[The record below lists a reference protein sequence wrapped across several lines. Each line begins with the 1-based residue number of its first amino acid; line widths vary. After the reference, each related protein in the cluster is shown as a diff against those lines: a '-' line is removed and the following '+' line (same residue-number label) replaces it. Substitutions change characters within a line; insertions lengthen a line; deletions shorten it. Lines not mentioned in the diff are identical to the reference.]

1 MTKYSELGERGMN
14 SNVVRK
20 CAIVAAVTAAAFY
33 LGFRLLFTIN
43 SESYYAVVASVV
55 LLAAESWGTLL
66 MFLYFLQVWDTHDP
80 EVVSPVAG
88 KKVDVFLP
96 TYNEDVQ
103 LLRGS
108 INALNQLDYPHTTY
122 VLDDGRRDSVA
133 ELCRELGVEYIARE
147 NNLHAKAGNLNHAL
161 DRTDG
166 EYVIIF
172 DADHIAKPHFIS
184 RLVGYFEDPKLA
196 FIQTP
201 HAFYNFD
208 NFQSHVDY
216 KRGVYW
222 EEGQLFYNVI
232 QPGKNCWNAN
242 VFCGSAAMFRRS
254 ALEEVGLIAT
264 ETITEDMHT
273 GLRIHAKGWKSLFI
287 NERMISAQ
295 AAPDITTFVSQRLR
309 WGEGNLSI
317 FAYDN
322 PLTLPGLTLVQR
334 LNYLGS
340 MLGWTTGP
348 AKVALYAAPVMMLF
362 SGVSPVGD
370 FSLTLGL
377 VTLVYLLSTWTA
389 VKLVSNGY
397 GRLWQ
402 IEVQAMTNF
411 WVQCQCLYR
420 AIIRR
425 GRGKFVVTS
434 KRGRQGNGVF
444 WLIFPHIMLIAVGIA
459 AIAWASAKIF
469 LGVSEDY
476 LGLAV
481 GGLLIGIQSLMAFQV
496 VRKALRPS
504 DNRFSWRHPSNDIHV
519 RYELDQVKGQAI
531 SVDVNES
538 GIGIIS
544 YLPLQRGDVLD
555 MKLTTSGQ
563 EVKCLGEVRHC
574 TSFDGLQSGHSAY
587 RIGVQFQDLNTEQ
600 LGDLWTIAANVAV
613 EKQYENM
620 SNSRPGNS
628 RKQGIYRL
636 PLEVFSEE
644 GSDLQ
649 VAAVSTKLE
658 ANAIHFETA
667 RAIEVNK
674 RVPFKVESPAGTM
687 TGHGFLQR
695 GDSDGHYFIEFRK
708 FDGQARG
715 VLKSILA
722 SQRGTK
728 VDNVVNPTP
737 LTTPWPVIEPALK
750 SGWLTLAASVLCMAG
765 AWYVWQDQYLLS
777 SLAKQDTL
785 SQEQRDKADQVLAE
799 MFENPGARHTTAEML
814 DARKLLENMGDTE
827 RLAKLEDLLLEEHPD
842 DVGLKLARANRALEA
857 EDHIE
862 AGKSFAALAADAEQQ
877 KAKVTPQQRAEI
889 QLGLARSRIRFN
901 DVPGAIEAYHA
912 ALEEQSDPQAALEM
926 ANVLVDQK
934 DFPKVQQI
942 LTMLPQG
949 FESRL
954 IEARL
959 DVANGNL
966 DRAEM
971 NLQLLAIEDPANMS
985 VRQVYAETLAENGKT
1000 DEAIQEFKTLVNS
1013 EYHPNQIRERIAQL
1027 LIEKERFSEAIP
1039 ILDQL
1044 AIDMVQD
1051 EEFWVTYVTA
1061 VRNVNDISPNAQGT
1075 LEEIYRQVMEAPEA
1089 SVDLKLELAEYFANH
1104 EETFKA
1110 AKLLSLCADQKPE
1123 DSTIRKRYAEVLHD
1137 AGRFDEADQQYQL
1150 LIKPSLQAAE
1160 KKKPVKQA
1168 PIEPLPTRRPVVSL
1182 ASGIR

>member
-1 MTKYSELGERGMN
+1 MN
-14 SNVVRK
+14 SSVVRK
-20 CAIVAAVTAAAFY
+20 CAILAAVTAAMCY
-33 LGFRLLFTIN
+33 LGFRVLFTIN
-43 SESYYAVVASVV
+43 SESYYAVIASVV
-55 LLAAESWGTLL
+55 LLAAESWGTFL
-66 MFLYFLQVWDTHDP
+66 MFLYFLQVWDTHEA
-80 EVVSPVAG
+80 EVVPPVAG

-122 VLDDGRRDSVA
+122 VLDDGRRDAVA
-133 ELCRELGVEYIARE
+133 ELCKELGVEYIARE

-172 DADHIAKPHFIS
+172 DADHIAKPNFIS

-216 KRGVYW
+216 RRGVYW

-273 GLRIHAKGWKSLFI
+273 GLRIHSKGWKSLFV

-295 AAPDITTFVSQRLR
+295 AAPDITTFISQRLR

-322 PLTLPGLTLVQR
+322 PLTIPGLTLAQR

-348 AKVALYAAPVMMLF
+348 AKVALYAAPIMMLF

-370 FSLTLGL
+370 FSLGLGL
-377 VTLVYLLSTWTA
+377 VTLIYLISTWSA

-397 GRLWQ
+397 GRLWN

-420 AIIRR
+420 AIARR

-434 KRGRQGNGVF
+434 KRGRQGDSVF
-444 WLIFPHIMLIAVGIA
+444 WLIVPHITLIALGIA
-459 AIAWASAKIF
+459 AIVWASAKIF

-476 LGLAV
+476 LGLVV
-481 GGLLIGIQSLMAFQV
+481 GGLLIGLQSLMAFQV
-496 VRKALRPS
+496 VRKALRTS
-504 DNRFSWRHPSNDIHV
+504 DNRFSWRHPCSDIHV
-519 RYELDQVKGQAI
+519 RYASDEVKGQAI
-531 SVDVNES
+531 SVDINES
-538 GIGIIS
+538 GIGVIS
-544 YLPLQRGDVLD
+544 YAPMQRGTLID
-555 MKLTTSGQ
+555 MKLTTSGR
-563 EVKCLGEVRHC
+563 EVDCIGEVRHC
-574 TSFDGLQSGHSAY
+574 TRFDSLHGGQDAY
-587 RIGVQFQDLNTEQ
+587 RVGVQFQDLTTEQ
-600 LGDLWTIAANVAV
+600 LGDLWTISANVAV
-613 EKQYENM
+613 EKQYERLSG
-620 SNSRPGNS
+620 SNSERSPKNGV
-628 RKQGIYRL
+628 YRL
-636 PLEVFSEE
+636 PLEVLTED
-644 GSDLQ
+644 GSQ
-649 VAAVSTKLE
+649 VEVAAVSTRLE
-658 ANAIHFETA
+658 ANMIHFETS
-667 RAIEVNK
+667 RPIPVN
-674 RVPFKVESPAGTM
+674 RSVPFKIDSPAGLM
-687 TGHGFLQR
+687 TGYGYLQS
-695 GDSDGHYFIEFRK
+695 GDREGHYLVEFRK

-715 VLKSILA
+715 VLKSILT
-722 SQRGTK
+722 SQRGTTVDK
-728 VDNVVNPTP
+728 VINPTP
-737 LTTPWPVIEPALK
+737 LTTPWPVMEPALK
-750 SGWLTLAASVLCMAG
+750 SGWLALAASILCMAG
-765 AWYVWQDQYLLS
+765 AWYVWQDQYFLS
-777 SLAKQDTL
+777 SMAKQETL
-785 SQEQRDKADQVLAE
+785 TEEERDKANRVLADL
-799 MFENPGARHTTAEML
+799 FKNPGVGHTTAEML

-827 RLAKLEDLLLEEHPD
+827 RLAQLEDLLLEEHPD

-857 EDHIE
+857 DDHVG
-862 AGKSFAALAADAEQQ
+862 AGKSFEALAANIETQ
-877 KAKVTPQQRAEI
+877 KTKSTPQQRAEI
-889 QLGLARSRIRFN
+889 QLGLARSRIRYN

-912 ALEEQSDPQAALEM
+912 ALEERQDPQAALEM

-934 DFPKVQQI
+934 EFPKVQQ
-942 LTMLPQG
+942 LLAMLPDG

-966 DRAEM
+966 DQAET
-971 NLQLLAIEDPANMS
+971 NLQLLTIEDPSNS
-985 VRQVYAETLAENGKT
+985 TVRQVYAETLASNGKT
-1000 DEAIQEFKTLVNS
+1000 DAAIQEFRTLVNS
-1013 EYHPNQIRERIAQL
+1013 EYQPNQIRERIAQL
-1027 LIEKERFSEAIP
+1027 LIEKERYAEAIP

-1051 EEFWVTYVTA
+1051 EGFWVTYVTA
-1061 VRNVNDISPNAQGT
+1061 VRNVNKISPAAQVT
-1075 LEEIYRQVMEAPEA
+1075 LEEIYRQIMEAPEA

-1104 EETFKA
+1104 EESFKA
-1110 AKLLSLCADQKPE
+1110 VKLLGLCADQKPN
-1123 DSTIRKRYAEVLHD
+1123 DLSIRKRYAEVLHD

-1150 LIKPSLQAAE
+1150 LIKPSLQAVE
-1160 KKKPVKQA
+1160 KKKPAKQEPVE
-1168 PIEPLPTRRPVVSL
+1168 PIPPRRPVVSL
-1182 ASGIR
+1182 ASGLR